1 MNTTPTSSNDADASG
16 QCVSTSSLPG
26 CVAPGSAV
34 LGKASLQTLMAR
46 AEAFGERNVPLD
58 NPCHQHLAISFFFDG
73 TGNNKDEDAP
83 KNKTSNI
90 ARLYEAHIHKP
101 LLNVARV
108 YIPGVGTPFPEVG
121 DKGGTLGD
129 AVGKGGE
136 KRIKFAMKEFDRYLK
151 IAEARA
157 TNPANKIASIHI
169 AIFGFS
175 RGAAQARAFAI
186 RLHQRLETTA
196 SGWVLK
202 GKGYPVR
209 VYFMGLFDTVAAVG
223 LSNTLRNPEKRRA
236 YRAAMRGL
244 PVVGPVFG
252 GAIADAVVVNS
263 EALKGH
269 NDWGS
274 ELRVPPSVLQC
285 LHYTA
290 AHEVR
295 ESFPL
300 DTVRV
305 AGVSSYPPGCTET
318 VFPGMHSDVGG
329 GYMPGEQGRSANPDA
344 QLSQVPLLHMFRAAR
359 DAGVPLFP
367 ETKMKPE
374 VSETFKLCKEFS
386 ALYDHYRAMVQASG
400 SVEQQ
405 NAAHLY
411 WYYRWR
417 TLRATAEGDP
427 YLERLDRERDAALE
441 AAREYERKRQ
451 ELMAEAFAAQAA
463 AGGGLSP
470 TAQLASG
477 ARPVA
482 VLPSPRDEVDAVL
495 RKSSIREQAEMAR
508 KKRQEAE
515 AAGGIAKQI
524 REEDGRFIE
533 DCRNLAEHERAGQAL
548 TLHEKTV
555 LRAWKAPRLDDPQII
570 EFFDFHVHDSVAGF
584 RAGGAG
590 AVDNSRVAR
599 PRDVFVGR
607 GSWQAG

>member
-1 MNTTPTSSNDADASG
+1 MNMTPPSSNDADASG
-16 QCVSTSSLPG
+16 QWVSASGLPG
-26 CVAPGSAV
+26 CAVPGSAV

-46 AEAFGERNVPLD
+46 AEAFGVRDVPLD

-108 YIPGVGTPFPEVG
+108 YIPGVGTPFTEVG

-157 TNPANKIASIHI
+157 TNPANKIAGIHI

-196 SGWVLK
+196 SGWALK

-305 AGVSSYPPGCTET
+305 AGVSSYPSGCAET

-359 DAGVPLFP
+359 DAGVPQLQTGKMPEKIKPLFN
-367 ETKMKPE
+367 
-374 VSETFKLCKEFS
+374 LCPEFS

-417 TLRATAEGDP
+417 TLRATTEGDP

-441 AAREYERKRQ
+441 AVRGHERKRQ
-451 ELMAEAFAAQAA
+451 ELMAEAFAAQL
-463 AGGGLSP
+463 AG
-470 TAQLASG
+470 G

-495 RKSSIREQAEMAR
+495 RKGSIREQAEMAR

-524 REEDGRFIE
+524 REEDGRFVE
-533 DCRNLAEHERAGQAL
+533 DCRNLAERESAGQAL

-555 LRAWKAPRLDDPQII
+555 LRAWKAPRLDDPKII

-584 RAGGAG
+584 RAEGAG

-607 GSWQAG
+607 GAWLAG

>member
-1 MNTTPTSSNDADASG
+1 MNMTPPSSNDADASG
-16 QCVSTSSLPG
+16 QWVSASGLPG
-26 CVAPGSAV
+26 CAVPGSAV

-46 AEAFGERNVPLD
+46 AEAFGERDVPLD

-108 YIPGVGTPFPEVG
+108 YIPGVGTPFTEVG

-157 TNPANKIASIHI
+157 TNPANKIAGIHI

-196 SGWVLK
+196 SGWALK

-305 AGVSSYPPGCTET
+305 AGVSSYPSGCAET

-359 DAGVPLFP
+359 DAGVPQLQTGKMPEKIKPLFN
-367 ETKMKPE
+367 
-374 VSETFKLCKEFS
+374 LCPEFS

-417 TLRATAEGDP
+417 TLRATTEGDP

-441 AAREYERKRQ
+441 AVRGHERKRQ
-451 ELMAEAFAAQAA
+451 ELMAEAFAAQL
-463 AGGGLSP
+463 AG
-470 TAQLASG
+470 G

-495 RKSSIREQAEMAR
+495 RKGSIREQAEMAR

-524 REEDGRFIE
+524 REEDGRFVE
-533 DCRNLAEHERAGQAL
+533 DCRNLAERESAGQAL

-555 LRAWKAPRLDDPQII
+555 LRAWKAPRLDDPKII

-584 RAGGAG
+584 RAEGAG

-607 GSWQAG
+607 GAWLAG